1 MKNVVSEGEISSKRE
16 FLQVLSSVYN
26 PLRVFSPTLTTL
38 KKLFQKICMM
48 KINWDNVLP
57 ETIIAEWQNI
67 LENVN
72 VMNSLKLERHYS
84 KLFDL
89 KDVEITELHGFSD
102 ASLKAY
108 AAVICIR
115 FKLKDDSYCT
125 NFVASKTK
133 ISPVARK
140 NLLIPKLELIAC
152 VLLNQLVFSVYSSLK
167 FTCRDMKPFCWTD
180 SLDCLFWIHNTKK
193 NWKQFIQTR
202 ILKIRDTL
210 EGTSWLFC
218 PGVQNPVDIPTRGS
232 CLKDDDNKEFW
243 LDRPAFL

>member
-1 MKNVVSEGEISSKRE
+1 MFFDLKNVVSEGEISSKRE
-16 FLQVLSSVYN
+16 FLKVLSSVYN
-26 PLRVFSPTLTTL
+26 HLRVASPTLITL

-48 KINWDNVLP
+48 KINSDNVLP

-72 VMNSLKLERHYS
+72 VLNSLNLERHYS
-84 KLFDL
+84 KLLDL

-133 ISPVARK
+133 ISRVARK
-140 NLLIPKLELIAC
+140 NLLTPKLELIAC

-193 NWKQFIQTR
+193 IGNNLYR
-202 ILKIRDTL
+202 
-210 EGTSWLFC
+210 
-218 PGVQNPVDIPTRGS
+218 PV
-232 CLKDDDNKEFW
+232 F
-243 LDRPAFL
+243 

>member
-16 FLQVLSSVYN
+16 FLKVLSSVYN
-26 PLRVFSPTLTTL
+26 TLRVFSPALITL

-48 KINWDNVLP
+48 KINWGNVLP

-84 KLFDL
+84 KLFHL

-102 ASLKAY
+102 PSLKAS

-115 FKLKDDSYCT
+115 FKLKDGSNCT

-140 NLLIPKLELIAC
+140 NLLIPKLELMAR

-167 FTCRDMKPFCWTD
+167 FTY
-180 SLDCLFWIHNTKK
+180 
-193 NWKQFIQTR
+193 
-202 ILKIRDTL
+202 
-210 EGTSWLFC
+210 
-218 PGVQNPVDIPTRGS
+218 
-232 CLKDDDNKEFW
+232 
-243 LDRPAFL
+243 

>member
-16 FLQVLSSVYN
+16 FLKVLSSVYN
-26 PLRVFSPTLTTL
+26 HLRVASPTLITL

-48 KINWDNVLP
+48 KINSDNVLP

-72 VMNSLKLERHYS
+72 VLNSLNLERHYS
-84 KLFDL
+84 KLLDL

-133 ISPVARK
+133 ISRVARK
-140 NLLIPKLELIAC
+140 NLLTPKLELIAC

-167 FTCRDMKPFCWTD
+167 FTCRDMKPFC
-180 SLDCLFWIHNTKK
+180 
-193 NWKQFIQTR
+193 
-202 ILKIRDTL
+202 
-210 EGTSWLFC
+210 
-218 PGVQNPVDIPTRGS
+218 
-232 CLKDDDNKEFW
+232 
-243 LDRPAFL
+243 